1 MSIDLKNVNFET
13 LLDMV
18 ERMRSAQKRYFSTRN
33 GNDLCAARDAE
44 RRTDA
49 LIAAFRKAQARAES
63 PELW

>member
-1 MSIDLKNVNFET
+1 MNIDLKNVNFET
-13 LLDMV
+13 LLDTV
-18 ERMRSAQKRYFSTRN
+18 ERMRATQKRYFSTRN

-49 LIAAFRKAQARAES
+49 LIAALRNAQERANS